1 MEPTNGRPKEWLLHP
16 LLQLAWGVPLAL
28 LGVMLLMGDD
38 PTFGAFV
45 LLVGL
50 LSVPMAISVGVT
62 GRWLRGDLGEL
73 SLVDHPFNR
82 FDGFIWGAAAAV
94 FLGLGFA
101 EDSGL
106 ALFAGALLGLLTVAD
121 FVIHMIARRH
131 RAVR

>member
-28 LGVMLLMGDD
+28 LGVTLLMGDD

-62 GRWLRGDLGEL
+62 RRWVRGDLGEL
-73 SLVDHPFNR
+73 SLVEHPFNR

-94 FLGLGFA
+94 SLGLGLA
-101 EDSGL
+101 EDYGP
-106 ALFAGALLGLLTVAD
+106 ALLAGALLGLVTVAD

-131 RAVR
+131 REVR